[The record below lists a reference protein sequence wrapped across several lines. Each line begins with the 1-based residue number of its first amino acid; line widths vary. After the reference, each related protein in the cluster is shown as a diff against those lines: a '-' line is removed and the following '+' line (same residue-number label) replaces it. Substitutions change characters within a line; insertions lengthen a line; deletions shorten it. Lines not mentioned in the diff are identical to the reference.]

1 LDFTEGED
9 IFEEQAKLGLLQVPR
24 TLGACLALKEASIII
39 A

>member
-9 IFEEQAKLGLLQVPR
+9 FFEEQAKLNLQALR
-24 TLGACLALKEASIII
+24 TLGACLALKKMSIII

>member
-9 IFEEQAKLGLLQVPR
+9 IFEEQAKLGLQVLR
-24 TLGACLALKEASIII
+24 TLGACLALKKTSIIF